1 MSLPDPDR
9 EHRFRTAGGVEIVRR
24 TAPVPLAPDP
34 AAALAALLDRRRG
47 VLLASS
53 YEYPG
58 RYTRWDIGFADP
70 PIEIVARGR
79 SGTVRAL
86 NERGKVLL
94 TPIEAALAG
103 EPQVTAVDWR
113 GDSVRFTV
121 REPTADFTEEDRS
134 RQPTVFSA
142 LRAIGAR
149 FGAQDDARLGL
160 YGAFGYDLAFQ
171 FDPIDLRR
179 PRPEEDRDLVLYLP
193 DAILVVDHQAAT
205 ATEHHYEFTTAG
217 GRSTAGLPR
226 TGPDTPWRAA
236 DTVGREADHRPGE
249 YADCVREAH
258 RFFRRGDLFEVVPG
272 QSFFA
277 RCPAPPSE
285 VFRRLRTR
293 NPAPYGTLM
302 NLGESEYLV
311 AASPEMY
318 VRVDG
323 RRIETCPISGTVA
336 RGEDAIGDAEQ
347 ILKLLSS
354 EKEASELTMCT
365 DVDRND
371 KSRVCEPGSVRV
383 IGRRQIE
390 MYSRLIHTVDHVE
403 GRLREEF
410 DALDGFL
417 AHTWAVTVTGAPKL
431 AAMQFIEDHEK
442 SVRRW
447 YGGAIGMIGFDG
459 NMNTGL
465 TLRTVHIRNGAAEV
479 RAGAT
484 LLVDSDPEAEEEET
498 RLKAAA
504 LLDAI
509 ARPDPPAE
517 AAAERGAESPGSGRT
532 VLMVDHQDSFVHTL
546 AAYLRETGAEV
557 VTLRAGFARSGST
570 RSRRISWSSHRGRAP
585 LRTSGSPTR
594 SARPSRGASPSSGC
608 AWGYRG
614 SSSTSAGGSAP
625 STTPCTGSPR
635 RSGGGAGGCSRT
647 CRSTS
652 RRGATTPCS
661 ENGRPCPSAWRSPRR
676 RTTASSWPSS
686 TAPSRS
692 RRCSSTPSPSSPWG
706 ARSAGALSTRWW
718 NDSTRSLRPPPR
730 GAPRADHDFSPFPRP
745 WVRGAFPRAHGV
757 RSGQRP
763 ARTTSGFGKRRPAG
777 SRAVEPVRRGEYNPR
792 GADRRTD
799 RGGRE
804 SFGMRRQP

>member
-1 MSLPDPDR
+1 MSPDGPER
-9 EHRFRTAGGVEIVRR
+9 EHRFLTAGGIEVRR
-24 TAPVPLAPDP
+24 HTVPVALDPDP
-34 AAALAALLDRRRG
+34 VAALAARIDGRRG

-70 PIEIVARGR
+70 PLEIVARGR
-79 SGTVRAL
+79 SGAVRAL
-86 NERGKVLL
+86 NERGEVLL
-94 TPIEAALAG
+94 APIEAALAG
-103 EPQVTAVDWR
+103 EPHVAAVDWR
-113 GDSVRFTV
+113 GDSLRFTV
-121 REPTADFTEEDRS
+121 REPEPDFTEENRS

-142 LRAIGAR
+142 LRAIVAR
-149 FGAQDDARLGL
+149 FGAQDDARFGL

-171 FDPIDLRR
+171 FDPIELRR
-179 PRPEEDRDLVLYLP
+179 PRPESDRDLVLYLP

-205 ATEHHYEFTTAG
+205 AEEHRFDFTTAG
-217 GRSTAGLPR
+217 GRSTSALPR
-226 TGPDTPWRAA
+226 TGAETPWRAA
-236 DTVGREADHRPGE
+236 ETVGREADHRPGE

-258 RFFRRGDLFEVVPG
+258 GFFRRGDLFEVVPG

-285 VFRRLRTR
+285 VFRRLRVR
-293 NPAPYGTLM
+293 NPAPYGAIM
-302 NLGESEYLV
+302 NLGEGEYLV

-336 RGEDAIGDAEQ
+336 RGADAIGDAEQ
-347 ILKLLSS
+347 ILKLLTS

-403 GRLREEF
+403 GRLRDGF

-465 TLRTVHIRNGAAEV
+465 TLRTVQIRNGAAEV

-484 LLVDSDPEAEEEET
+484 LLVDSDPESEEEET

-517 AAAERGAESPGSGRT
+517 AGAEAGAKRPGAGRT

-546 AAYLRETGAEV
+546 AAYLREAGAEV
-557 VTLRAGFARSGST
+557 VTLRAGFAPE
-570 RSRRISWSSHRGRAP
+570 RIDEIAPDLVVLSPGPGTPADFGLGDTIGAALARGLPIFGVCLGLQGIVEHFGGR
-585 LRTSGSPTR
+585 LGTL
-594 SARPSRGASPSSGC
+594 
-608 AWGYRG
+608 GYPMHG
-614 SSSTSAGGSAP
+614 K
-625 STTPCTGSPR
+625 
-635 RSGGGAGGCSRT
+635 
-647 CRSTS
+647 
-652 RRGATTPCS
+652 
-661 ENGRPCPSAWRSPRR
+661 PSAI
-676 RTTASSWPSS
+676 
-686 TAPSRS
+686 
-692 RRCSSTPSPSSPWG
+692 
-706 ARSAGALSTRWW
+706 RW
-718 NDSTRSLRPPPR
+718 
-730 GAPRADHDFSPFPRP
+730 
-745 WVRGAFPRAHGV
+745 
-757 RSGQRP
+757 
-763 ARTTSGFGKRRPAG
+763 
-777 SRAVEPVRRGEYNPR
+777 
-792 GADRRTD
+792 
-799 RGGRE
+799 RGGRLLSNLPERFEAGRYHSLFGERETLPECLEVTADTEDGVIMAIEHRTLPVAAVQFHPE
-804 SFGMRRQP
+804 SILTLGGEVGRRLIHEVVEHLCPEPSAAALRRAAR